1 MKSDGFKNDC
11 EQGTWVK
18 RKNRITRTIDFKR
31 VRQSGKTYAH
41 PLAVI
46 LVAKG
51 TEGQKRIGL
60 IVGKAIGNAVTR
72 NLIKRRLRSISDQ
85 LIPQL
90 NKDVDI
96 VVIAKVP
103 ILAATYQTIQ
113 QALLESLKR
122 ADLLTD

>member
-1 MKSDGFKNDC
+1 
-11 EQGTWVK
+11 VK

-31 VRQSGKTYAH
+31 VRQTGKTYAH

-51 TEGQKRIGL
+51 IEGQKRIGL

-103 ILAATYQTIQ
+103 ILAATYQSIH
-113 QALLESLKR
+113 QALSESLKR